1 MRVEFREASHRKYC
15 TSEYPAPPVP
25 FLPVE
30 MHGNLE
36 ELAEKDENPDA
47 DDAEEARLERVVSL
61 VAVLKTCGNF
71 E

>member
-1 MRVEFREASHRKYC
+1 MSFAKHLRENIALQSI
-15 TSEYPAPPVP
+15 PPRPFVP